1 MTGSDRP
8 CNLLICYLNQVFPR
22 MTPLR
27 QRMLE
32 ELCRHNYAPGTQQAY
47 VAQIARLARHFRTS
61 PDQLTRQQV
70 QEYQDLLTRR
80 RVSWLPQAV
89 AAMQFIYNKTLDR
102 DWTIT
107 HSYRPKANRL
117 PVVLTLQEVSRL
129 LLAVE
134 PLKVRMLLTTMYGC
148 GLRVSEAMRLQL
160 RDIDSQRMVIHIR
173 QSKGRKDRYV
183 PLGSTLLDQLRA
195 YWRAERA
202 SSFLFPGTQA
212 DKPLNSTTVRQSL
225 REAKRIAGIEKTCT
239 THTLRHSYA
248 THCLEAGMDVG
259 TIQQILGHASLET
272 TAIYTHV
279 TTVTMGAADTF
290 PDLLAE
296 DP

>member
-1 MTGSDRP
+1 
-8 CNLLICYLNQVFPR
+8 

-32 ELCRHNYAPGTQQAY
+32 DLCRYNYAPRTQQAY
-47 VAQIARLARHFRTS
+47 VAQIARLAKHFGTS

-70 QEYQDLLTRR
+70 QQYQDLLTSQ

-89 AAMQFIYNKTLDR
+89 AAMQFLYNKTLQR

-107 HSYRPKANRL
+107 HSYHQKAKPL

-129 LLAVE
+129 LAAAR
-134 PLKVRMLLTTMYGC
+134 PLKARMLFTTMYGC
-148 GLRVSEAMRLQL
+148 GLRVSEALRLQVH
-160 RDIDSQRMVIHIR
+160 DVDSQRMVIHIR

-183 PLGSTLLDQLRA
+183 PLGSTLLDQLRG
-195 YWRAERA
+195 YWRAEQPTH
-202 SSFLFPGTQA
+202 FLFPGSQA
-212 DKPLNSTTVRQSL
+212 DQAWNISTVRQEFRL
-225 REAKRIAGIEKTCT
+225 AKRIAAIETPCT

-248 THCLEAGMDVG
+248 THCLQAGMEVSR
-259 TIQQILGHASLET
+259 IQQILGHASLET

-279 TTVTMGAADTF
+279 TKDTMGAASTF
-290 PDLLAE
+290 PDLLDE
-296 DP
+296 DL